1 MFTVN
6 KKYKISSI
14 FELDDLNKVIKDNII
29 KDLKNDMYDETKWIL
44 DSKISNVY
52 NRLILFKKELFYSSS
67 MNFGIDL
74 NESRLIQ
81 YFSFGVSKD

>member
-1 MFTVN
+1 LN
-6 KKYKISSI
+6 
-14 FELDDLNKVIKDNII
+14 DLNKIIKDNII